1 MDIIDHLTI
10 AIHHESAAASPN
22 TTYTIEV
29 LRLAIEEIQELKKI
43 VDDNLCTQSLLVTNV
58 TSVM

>member
-10 AIHHESAAASPN
+10 AIHHDSAAASPN

-29 LRLAIEEIQELKKI
+29 MRLAIEEIRELKKVI
-43 VDDNLCTQSLLVTNV
+43 EDNLSTQS
-58 TSVM
+58 